1 MITLILL
8 LTFIAVA
15 FAQLLMKRA
24 NLPPGPFPIPLLG
37 NVPYIAYFAVRNGG
51 IVEVLRSLKKK
62 YGRVFTIWFGPV
74 PTVHITDLEVAQD
87 AMMNHGAN
95 YSDRWVPYL
104 LHLTRNGMGIVAS
117 NGNHWLHHRRFSL
130 HVLRNFGLGRNI
142 IEERIMEEF
151 NLKFRAVDCVIHE
164 SGSNVIDPLPVF
176 EVLVGS
182 IINRLL
188 FSERFDSSSD
198 DFFAMK
204 RKVDNIANKVSFLDL
219 FAHKFML
226 SIPLLRR
233 RYDRILGPFYQL
245 KAYIRGQLER
255 RKADI
260 AAGKHLLDEEG
271 RDYVDAYLI
280 KMAQEMKENPK
291 DTYFTEEALV
301 INLLDL
307 WIAGQETTITTIL
320 SGLTNLINYPE
331 VAIYDIHILETLVF
345 KFCLSS
351 LEELKKVSQAAIRS
365 PVQLK

>member
-151 NLKFRAVDCVIHE
+151 NL
-164 SGSNVIDPLPVF
+164 N
-176 EVLVGS
+176 
-182 IINRLL
+182 
-188 FSERFDSSSD
+188 D

-291 DTYFTEEALV
+291 DTYFTSVTLPGLAGKSVLQAMTKV
-301 INLLDL
+301 CPCRDM
-307 WIAGQETTITTIL
+307 IARLAEIGMKN
-320 SGLTNLINYPE
+320 S
-331 VAIYDIHILETLVF
+331 AIPPKLGV
-345 KFCLSS
+345 S
-351 LEELKKVSQAAIRS
+351 LGTVQKVLKQ
-365 PVQLK
+365 